1 MKNRQSACT
10 ERYRQE
16 GLRELAAELREFS
29 YDGLVLLEEDLSAE
43 RVTRGS
49 WAGCVLSYKRGA
61 AGSTRRDRLGS
72 RPQRA
77 HRPLGQRLV
86 QRGGNPRRGHAGTG
100 AEGRPAPPRRRR
112 GPERAKDEA
121 GRCRGR
127 ERAELTPGRVAFGR
141 FIRSGTPP
149 AAPEGSADG
158 RRTPRPPGATI
169 RSPARRTSSTGARR
183 GRRSGCASPPGP
195 RQIP

>member
-61 AGSTRRDRLGS
+61 AGSTRRDRLG
-72 RPQRA
+72 RA
-77 HRPLGQRLV
+77 RNALTVLWDSGWFSEEEILAAVTRELV
-86 QRGGNPRRGHAGTG
+86 RRGVQHPRDDVADPSEPKT
-100 AEGRPAPPRRRR
+100 RPDVVAAASAP
-112 GPERAKDEA
+112 
-121 GRCRGR
+121 
-127 ERAELTPGRVAFGR
+127 
-141 FIRSGTPP
+141 S
-149 AAPEGSADG
+149 
-158 RRTPRPPGATI
+158 
-169 RSPARRTSSTGARR
+169 
-183 GRRSGCASPPGP
+183 
-195 RQIP
+195 